1 MNKAMKIVLACLI
14 CVAVIAALVMAVRWI
29 AF

>member
-14 CVAVIAALVMAVRWI
+14 CLSVVAVLVVVVRWI
-29 AF
+29 AG